1 MSRKVRHLLNSQITY
16 ITSIFMDM
24 TNKIFHSRSKVYD
37 VASSILSVNCG
48 AGGPLI
54 IGQLS
59 ISQRKRGSA
68 KIVPFRT
75 SQ

>member
-1 MSRKVRHLLNSQITY
+1 
-16 ITSIFMDM
+16 MDM
-24 TNKIFHSRSKVYD
+24 TNKIFHSRSKVYN